1 MRLGRYSEES
11 VSEICHEYDV
21 CQFKKIIL
29 RVKKVEVCRK
39 DSKIPFSFGLIHSV
53 NYIIPLNI
61 RQQHQHGCPRGS
73 EKVLNGENS
82 KEVWPC

>member
-61 RQQHQHGCPRGS
+61 RQQHQHGCPVAQ
-73 EKVLNGENS
+73 K
-82 KEVWPC
+82 KY